1 MGILAIQFIMIAGLI
16 VFTTLSIQYVQEFI
30 KATAVS
36 RYREDV
42 DLQNIVDFIQVWTV
56 KPTRSLT
63 HAHKNHSKFKGDKTN
78 TIYNNIAS

>member
-63 HAHKNHSKFKGDKTN
+63 HTHKNHSKFKGDKTN